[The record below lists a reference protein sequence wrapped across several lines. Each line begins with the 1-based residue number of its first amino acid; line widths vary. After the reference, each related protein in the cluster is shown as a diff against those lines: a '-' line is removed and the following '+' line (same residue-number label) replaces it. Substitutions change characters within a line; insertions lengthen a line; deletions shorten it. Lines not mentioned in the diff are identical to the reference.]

1 MTREGPRP
9 APRGPVC
16 RIVSGGGNPDPSRDR
31 AHDTHAGGRDDPAAL
46 QDSVDG
52 AAGPHARRRAARRPG
67 TRTSN
72 RRVRDRRRDKSQMA
86 GHRPGTCAHEEPS
99 PRGRSAERAP
109 STIHG
114 DIMQNERDWFGLPQR
129 RVGHEGLEVTLQVLT
144 RRSADSHL
152 TATAPRRSAPPF
164 VTTQPLVTRMPSAR
178 DQIRWA

>member
-1 MTREGPRP
+1 
-9 APRGPVC
+9 
-16 RIVSGGGNPDPSRDR
+16 
-31 AHDTHAGGRDDPAAL
+31 
-46 QDSVDG
+46 
-52 AAGPHARRRAARRPG
+52 
-67 TRTSN
+67 
-72 RRVRDRRRDKSQMA
+72 MA

-109 STIHG
+109 STIYG

-152 TATAPRRSAPPF
+152 TATAPRRPAPSF

-178 DQIRWA
+178 DQIGGLHDHREDRNPCEADPL